1 MRSSADSTRERLE
14 VDAEGLVM
22 DYLVRLD
29 AAAGSLPP
37 SRRAELAGEVRQHI
51 EMALAEAGGRD
62 EVTVRNVLD
71 RLGPPDEIVD
81 AEHGPTAP
89 VPAWSVPP
97 AAPAGRSG
105 WGATEIAAIL
115 LLTLGAVF
123 LPFVGPLLGLIFVWA
138 STQWTNQQKLIATGI
153 VVVLAILPIIL
164 LLSAGAGS
172 FTVNQSVPIPT
183 S

>member
-1 MRSSADSTRERLE
+1 MDAEALVHDYLGRLE
-14 VDAEGLVM
+14 
-22 DYLVRLD
+22 

-37 SRRAELAGEVRQHI
+37 SRRAELTGEVRQHI

-81 AEHGPTAP
+81 AERGAEGPP
-89 VPAWSVPP
+89 PAWAAAQP
-97 AAPAGRSG
+97 AAPALPSG
-105 WGATEIAAIL
+105 WGGTEIAAIL

-123 LPFVGPLLGLIFVWA
+123 LPIIGPLLGLIFVWA
-138 STQWTNQQKLIATGI
+138 SNQWTSREKLIGTAI

-164 LLSAGAGS
+164 LLGVQAGG
-172 FTVNQSVPIPT
+172 TVT
-183 S
+183 SGQL

>member
-1 MRSSADSTRERLE
+1 M
-14 VDAEGLVM
+14 DAEALVH
-22 DYLVRLD
+22 DYLGRLD

-37 SRRAELAGEVRQHI
+37 DRRAELAGEVKQHI

-81 AEHGPTAP
+81 AERVPGGTAPGWTIPMPTAG
-89 VPAWSVPP
+89 
-97 AAPAGRSG
+97 AGHSA

-123 LPFVGPLLGLIFVWA
+123 LPIVGPLLGLIFVWA
-138 STQWTNQQKLIATGI
+138 STQWTTRQKSIATAI

-164 LLSAGAGS
+164 VLGVGAGAAITSG
-172 FTVNQSVPIPT
+172 QLQPT
-183 S
+183 P

>member
-1 MRSSADSTRERLE
+1 
-14 VDAEGLVM
+14 VDAEALVTN
-22 DYLVRLD
+22 YLGRLD
-29 AAAGSLPP
+29 AAARSLPA

-71 RLGPPDEIVD
+71 RLGPPDDIVD
-81 AEHGPTAP
+81 AERGADGP
-89 VPAWSVPP
+89 PP
-97 AAPAGRSG
+97 GWTISASTGSAAQSTG
-105 WGATEIAAIL
+105 WGGTEIAAIL

-138 STQWTNQQKLIATGI
+138 SVQWTTRQKQIATAI

-164 LLSAGAGS
+164 VLGVGAGAA
-172 FTVNQSVPIPT
+172 VT
-183 S
+183 SGP